1 MEAAKASPQ
10 LISFLSGSVAP
21 PKSWIHREAV
31 ITARPWRC
39 ANLGGQLRSG
49 AGAARHPSLGSGT
62 EDARE
67 RRRSGPGKPP
77 DAAPLVGRGG
87 SEASARP
94 EEHSPQNGGAKL
106 REPAS
111 PGRPVAGG
119 GVQRDASRGPG
130 PGPLV
135 PRGAPQL
142 QADVT
147 AARAGLRGSRW
158 VLFDADKPSPTKV
171 LVRVP
176 LLRSRPSLPTRIIG
190 YLISPGLNSW
200 QRGRWFAT
208 GNKT

>member
-1 MEAAKASPQ
+1 MRTLAGSRAAARGPPPTPPSVQGRRTRGRGAAADPGSHPMPRPSWAEEAQNPPRVAKNTLLKMEAQ
-10 LISFLSGSVAP
+10 SF
-21 PKSWIHREAV
+21 
-31 ITARPWRC
+31 
-39 ANLGGQLRSG
+39 
-49 AGAARHPSLGSGT
+49 
-62 EDARE
+62 
-67 RRRSGPGKPP
+67 
-77 DAAPLVGRGG
+77 
-87 SEASARP
+87 
-94 EEHSPQNGGAKL
+94 

-119 GVQRDASRGPG
+119 GVQWDASRGQG
-130 PGPLV
+130 PGPPA

-158 VLFDADKPSPTKV
+158 ALFDADKPSPTKV